1 MSQLAHFQTAPV
13 TEVQRKLHGA
23 ADEQLAQVLA
33 LVDAMPARGAADAL
47 IAPLRGRLASIAPA
61 RPLSITRLLFRPL
74 DPVIIS
80 GPRWSPGIPAV
91 PRTVLGSI
99 GNAAVVRLGPALKPI
114 QAMIAGRKG
123 KDQAVI
129 DRAGTAL
136 WPEAAAVV
144 AALPIP
150 ADWGSAT
157 GLPQS
162 YYAEIRANIAA
173 VLRQAVTLSEWTQRA
188 GAADPAPVI
197 KAILASTQ
205 AADPAGLGVV
215 LAVLLADGSLAAS
228 ALLAALKL
236 PGQQVDLAVEQT
248 LERAQHALSAILPS
262 VGLAAAT
269 IHITHVAA
277 LLEAVEGPGARP
289 ALRFQAQRTRD
300 LADAACQARMLQA
313 MNQEFLPKLAA
324 ADEALDD
331 AALTGLEN
339 VARGLRRLSLIG
351 RRIGAGAVYD
361 KLLGKTAANAC
372 ASASSTLTRMERLRV
387 AELLVG
393 ADAALRLSPA

>member
-1 MSQLAHFQTAPV
+1 MTQLAALQAPPV
-13 TEVQRKLHGA
+13 TEVQRKLHCA

-74 DPVIIS
+74 DSVIIS

-91 PRTVLGSI
+91 PRTALGSI
-99 GNAAVVRLGPALKPI
+99 GNAAVARLGPALQPI
-114 QAMIAGRKG
+114 QAIIAGRKG
-123 KDQAVI
+123 KDQAVV
-129 DRAGTAL
+129 DRAGAML
-136 WPEAAAVV
+136 WPMAATVL

-150 ADWGSAT
+150 ADWTPAT
-157 GLPQS
+157 GLPES
-162 YYAEIRANIAA
+162 CYAEIRANVAA
-173 VLRQAVTLSEWTQRA
+173 VLRQAVPLSEWTRRA

-205 AADPAGLGVV
+205 KTDPLGFSVV
-215 LAVLLADGSLAAS
+215 LAVLLADGSLAAP

-248 LERAQHALSAILPS
+248 LERAQHALTTVLPS

-269 IHITHVAA
+269 VHITHVAA

-289 ALRFQAQRTRD
+289 TFRSQAQRTRH
-300 LADAACQARMLQA
+300 LAEVACQSRMLQA
-313 MNQEFLPKLAA
+313 LDQEFLPRLAA
-324 ADEALDD
+324 ADEPLDD
-331 AALTGLEN
+331 AAVTGLEN
-339 VARGLRRLSLIG
+339 VARGMRRLSLVG
-351 RRIGAGAVYD
+351 RRIGGGAVYD
-361 KLLGKTAANAC
+361 KLLGQTAAGAC
-372 ASASSTLTRMERLRV
+372 ASSSSTLTRMERLRV

-393 ADAALRLSPA
+393 ADAALRLLPA